1 MLGEQ
6 IRVMPLCWSDQQAT
20 DVEKAWSDLWLF
32 PFALWTNMEGMFRS
46 LQKWQVV
53 VKRIL
58 LSLITVRSFLL
69 GFVSLSTRTGI
80 IKDTCKVQ
88 NLWQHYLT
96 AAQGTVGIWTWWLH
110 WEWKEQC
117 ALAGSEFTESWKKP
131 SGLLILQ
138 WGWTTALNRLEGGKR
153 RIFWG
158 LEWHSGSCRHGYPWA
173 FWCWHAR
180 LVMYKVTSI
189 AWIRLPGFLCKL
201 FWSSKINNPFR
212 KG

>member
-1 MLGEQ
+1 MLREQ
-6 IRVMPLCWSDQQAT
+6 IWVMSLCWSDQQAT
-20 DVEKAWSDLWLF
+20 DVEKAWSDVLLF
-32 PFALWTNMEGMFRS
+32 PFALWINMEGVSFITKMAS
-46 LQKWQVV
+46 GGKENPSITYHS
-53 VKRIL
+53 KIL
-58 LSLITVRSFLL
+58 FL
-69 GFVSLSTRTGI
+69 GFVSFSTRTGI

-96 AAQGTVGIWTWWLH
+96 AAQGTVGIWSWWLH
-110 WEWKEQC
+110 WEGKELC
-117 ALAGSEFTESWKKP
+117 ALAGSELTESWKKP

-153 RIFWG
+153 RICWG

-173 FWCWHAR
+173 FWWWHAR
-180 LVMYKVTSI
+180 LVMYKLTST

-201 FWSSKINNPFR
+201 FWSSKINNLFR